1 MSRTYAT
8 SKNPPTDLS
17 GYLKLDQTTPQ
28 TTVGTFTFPNTVT
41 NDLGIKGLVGDETVL
56 LLHLDSGYTDSSL
69 TPKTITPNGSVAI
82 DNSNY
87 KFGGG
92 SATFNTATQDFLS
105 IPVSDDF
112 NFGSGDFTIDFWLYN
127 PSGLTQEAV
136 FAGYNDFWLAIGAN
150 WGSFGEHR
158 IFLSSNGYSWDIIQG
173 DSGAG
178 ISNYNG
184 LLADQWNHFALVRHG
199 NNLMTF
205 VNGIK
210 DIGTTISGSIVNPT
224 ITQPSLSIGRWG
236 ANPMPMLTGNIDE
249 FRVVKGIAKWT
260 ADFIPPIAPYTI
272 APISVTD
279 HITITST
286 DLFNFDKGIVA
297 PKFIGDGSLLTNVPS
312 SIVESGTNPG
322 YAANADYANSAGSA
336 TSAGYADSAGFATSA
351 GQAPAS
357 GGHADSADYAGWADS
372 AGNAY
377 GYNLSGYNNDLGNYG
392 GWITGIDGTMVT
404 NALGFTPYSD
414 ANPSGFISGI
424 DSSMVTTALGYTPIN
439 PSGTSSQYIKG
450 DGSLATFPSIPAA
463 QIQSDWNQTN
473 NALLDYIKNKPT
485 IPSVGTW
492 GALNY
497 PTWASG
503 TPFVKMTAAGTFALD
518 SSTYLTSISSS
529 NVTTALGYTPV
540 TNARTL
546 TINGT
551 AYDLTANRS
560 WTIASGPSLGTTTQ
574 IPYMNVAGTD
584 FLYGSGLTFNGTVL
598 SSSGGVITNKIYPS
612 ADSTTAL
619 QFYKSNG
626 TTNVLTLDTTNS
638 RLGIGVTPTVALD
651 VVGTGHF
658 SGETTTYYGVKI
670 NTGQALTCRTTNDNS
685 YGHVMKYSDA
695 NSEYF
700 TIGTVNDS
708 TAIILANGWQFLN
721 PASSGRPSGSAI
733 GLFQQNRK
741 VSIRNYN
748 DGVSTQIM
756 TALLTIGAGAATAGN
771 APLKFITGPTLSI
784 PELGAVEFNDPNI
797 YFTPTGVLGPE
808 TFSSFLRTNW
818 TLNTGWDATNAG
830 DTKINKNAA
839 GTATAIL
846 TTPLPT
852 IGRAYTITITCDT
865 YSGGGRVYVSYGG
878 VSIPLGFG
886 YFYQTDTL
894 TATITATSTAGLTFT
909 PDTSATRASFSAI
922 SIKLAAIEK
931 KPFVLTDGANLTS
944 GKVPVASTNGRLVD
958 SAGVSGSFTTVDSKT
973 VTVTNGLITSIV

>member
-1 MSRTYAT
+1 MSRETAKLMMMNEEERAIYLAQKNKQPIEIKILKGDLKGEKGNKGDKGDNGEKGDKGDKGDKGNPGKDGIDGKDGRTIKGDKGEQGKTGDKGDKGDKGDDGENPDILEVVKELKKKQYLEPKDIKGMPINMNDMRWHGGGLSKVSTDGTTITGDGTPSNPLIAT
-8 SKNPPTDLS
+8 AVSENYKIKVTSADTTPDYLVSKIIAGTGISITKENAGGNEDL
-17 GYLKLDQTTPQ
+17 KIANTAPDQTVAISAGTNITSVTGTYPNFTINAANQTTDISGKLNIDQTSPQ
-28 TTVGTFTFPNTVT
+28 TTVGTFTFPQIV
-41 NDLGIKGLVGDETVL
+41 D
-56 LLHLDSGYTDSSL
+56 
-69 TPKTITPNGSVAI
+69 
-82 DNSNY
+82 
-87 KFGGG
+87 
-92 SATFNTATQDFLS
+92 
-105 IPVSDDF
+105 
-112 NFGSGDFTIDFWLYN
+112 
-127 PSGLTQEAV
+127 SGLTGSAGVV
-136 FAGYNDFWLAIGAN
+136 FSTAGRQL
-150 WGSFGEHR
+150 
-158 IFLSSNGYSWDIIQG
+158 
-173 DSGAG
+173 
-178 ISNYNG
+178 
-184 LLADQWNHFALVRHG
+184 
-199 NNLMTF
+199 
-205 VNGIK
+205 
-210 DIGTTISGSIVNPT
+210 
-224 ITQPSLSIGRWG
+224 
-236 ANPMPMLTGNIDE
+236 
-249 FRVVKGIAKWT
+249 
-260 ADFIPPIAPYTI
+260 
-272 APISVTD
+272 
-279 HITITST
+279 TST
-286 DLFNFDKGIVA
+286 GI
-297 PKFIGDGSLLTNVPS
+297 
-312 SIVESGTNPG
+312 
-322 YAANADYANSAGSA
+322 
-336 TSAGYADSAGFATSA
+336 
-351 GQAPAS
+351 
-357 GGHADSADYAGWADS
+357 
-372 AGNAY
+372 
-377 GYNLSGYNNDLGNYG
+377 
-392 GWITGIDGTMVT
+392 
-404 NALGFTPYSD
+404 
-414 ANPSGFISGI
+414 
-424 DSSMVTTALGYTPIN
+424 
-439 PSGTSSQYIKG
+439 GTSSQFIKG
-450 DGSLATFPSIPAA
+450 DSSLDSTSYQSAITTGTTSQYFRGDLSLATFPSIPAA